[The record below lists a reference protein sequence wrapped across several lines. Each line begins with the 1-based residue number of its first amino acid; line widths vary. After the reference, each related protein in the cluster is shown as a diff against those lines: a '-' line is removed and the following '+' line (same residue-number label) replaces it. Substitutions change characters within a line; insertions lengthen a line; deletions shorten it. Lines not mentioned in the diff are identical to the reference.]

1 MPATSTVTPTGNVY
15 VDGVLSGTKWAVNSF
30 TYSFPTSASF
40 YGSDYGSGEPTTGF
54 APLNAVQMAAV
65 RDILA
70 DYAAVA
76 NLTFQEVTESAT
88 VHATLRLAESD
99 KPSTAWAYYPTTL
112 AEGGDAWFNKTK
124 GYYDNPVVGTYAYAS
139 FVHELGHAMG
149 LKHPH
154 EVSGSFGALPTDK
167 DSLEYSVMSYR
178 SYVGMPTGSGYT
190 NKSGSYPQSLMMYD
204 IAALQKMYGANF
216 NTNSGNTSYTW
227 STTTGEMFINGVGQ
241 GTPSANKIFLTI
253 WDGGGT
259 DTYDFSNYATGVTVD
274 LRPGNWSTASTAQL
288 AVLHYDGTKI
298 ATGNIANSLLYN
310 GDLRSL
316 IENAI
321 GTSASDVLLGNVAN
335 NVLDGGAG
343 NDRLVGDAGNDT
355 LQGGAD
361 TDTAVFSGARSNYQ
375 VTQLT
380 DGSVSIV
387 DLRSGG
393 PDGTDIAWNIERF
406 EFSDKQYTLAEVLDN
421 TVTQPP
427 PPPPPPPPQPPTSG
441 LTLTGTAANETL
453 TGGTLADTLSGLAG
467 VDTLNGNGGADVLDG
482 GAGNDKVNGGDGND
496 LLIGGAGA
504 DALNGG
510 NGIDTAS
517 YVTATAAVN
526 VNLSAMTTNKGDAL
540 GDTFASVEIVTGSN
554 FADTLSG
561 NSAANTL
568 NGGAGDDKL
577 SGAGGNDTLTG
588 GAGADYI
595 NGGSGTDT
603 AVFAGKAAEYSWSK
617 NADGTWTITDLRVS
631 SPDGKD
637 ILSSIE
643 LLQFSDGLVNKGS
656 ANSPTTGATTSADEP
671 HLDLLPVPSYAEQ
684 HPGWFN
690 FQETWFGSFDKGF
703 LLS

>member
-1 MPATSTVTPTGNVY
+1 MPATSTVTPTGNAY

-40 YGSDYGSGEPTTGF
+40 YGSGYGSGEPTTGF
-54 APLNAVQMAAV
+54 SPLNAVQMAAV
-65 RDILA
+65 RDILQ
-70 DYAAVA
+70 DYSAVA
-76 NLTFQEVTESAT
+76 NVTFQEITETAT
-88 VHATLRLAESD
+88 THATLRLAESD
-99 KPSTAWAYYPTTL
+99 KPGTAWAYYPTTL

-124 GYYDNPVVGTYAYAS
+124 GYYDNPLVGTYAYAS

-154 EVSGSFGALPTDK
+154 EVSGSFGALPADK

-190 NKSGSYPQSLMMYD
+190 NKSGSYPQSLMMFD

-216 NTNSGNTSYTW
+216 NTNSANTTYTW

-241 GTPSANKIFLTI
+241 GAPSANKIFLTV

-288 AVLHYDGTKI
+288 AVLHYDGSKI
-298 ATGNIANSLLYN
+298 AAGNVANSLLYN

-361 TDTAVFSGARSNYQ
+361 TDTAVFSGARSDYQ
-375 VTQLT
+375 VTQIS
-380 DGSVSIV
+380 DGSVSVV

-406 EFSDKQYTLAEVLDN
+406 EFSDRQYTLAELLDGA
-421 TVTQPP
+421 VTQPP
-427 PPPPPPPPQPPTSG
+427 PPPPPPPPEPPTTG
-441 LTLTGTAANETL
+441 LTLTGTAANDTL
-453 TGGTLADTLSGLAG
+453 TGGALADTLSGLAG
-467 VDTLNGNGGADVLDG
+467 IDTLTGNGGADALDG
-482 GAGNDKVNGGDGND
+482 GAGNDKLYGGDGD
-496 LLIGGAGA
+496 DVLIGGAGS
-504 DALNGG
+504 DTLDGG
-510 NGIDTAS
+510 VGIDTAS
-517 YVTATAAVN
+517 YATATAGVSAY
-526 VNLSAMTTNKGDAL
+526 LSTPASNKGDAA
-540 GDTFASVEIVTGSN
+540 GDTYVGIENLKGSD
-554 FADTLSG
+554 FVDMLQG
-561 NSAANTL
+561 SAGANTL
-568 NGGAGDDKL
+568 NGGAGADKL
-577 SGAGGNDTLTG
+577 YGNGGNDTLIG
-588 GAGADYI
+588 GAGADYLS
-595 NGGSGTDT
+595 GGGGTDT
-603 AVFAGKAAEYSWSK
+603 AVFSGKASEYSWSK
-617 NADGTWTITDLRVS
+617 NADGTWTITDMRVG

-637 ILSSIE
+637 TLSSVE
-643 LLQFSDGLVNKGS
+643 LFQFSDGLVPRAGGS
-656 ANSPTTGATTSADEP
+656 ATTGATTSAEGP
-671 HLDLLPVPSYAEQ
+671 RLDSLPLPSYADQ
-684 HPGWFN
+684 HQGWFS
-690 FQETWFGSFDKGF
+690 FQENWLGSFDKGF